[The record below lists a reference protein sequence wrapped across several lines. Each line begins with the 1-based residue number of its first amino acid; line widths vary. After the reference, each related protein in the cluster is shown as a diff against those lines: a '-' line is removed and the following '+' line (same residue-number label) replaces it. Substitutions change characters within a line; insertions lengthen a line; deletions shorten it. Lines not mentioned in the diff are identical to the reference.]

1 MKNNLVKLLLASSLV
16 VTGLAAEDMTT
27 QSTDTET
34 QAPVMGKYA
43 GDNGLYVG
51 GTIGGGSGSWSY
63 ETDTT
68 SYSFDDDDGLS
79 TSDMKFYVGKRSV
92 YAFIQMGT
100 ITPDHTTSPAI
111 NYTAVG
117 IGYLGRLDSMRVNF
131 EAGSLTPEFNAEIAF
146 DTATSASED
155 FGGLL
160 LSADLGVAVSLVAL
174 PVIEFT
180 ANIGYDLHV
189 LNVSD
194 TASGYYGYID
204 DHNGNGTGS
213 FNFSALNFTVGAKY
227 NF

>member
-43 GDNGLYVG
+43 GANGLYVG
-51 GTIGGGSGSWSY
+51 GSIGSGSGSWARVKNDVTY
-63 ETDTT
+63 TPPI
-68 SYSFDDDDGLS
+68 DGLS

-92 YAFIQMGT
+92 YAFVQMGT
-100 ITPDHTTSPAI
+100 ITPDDAALSTI
-111 NYTAVG
+111 DYTAVG
-117 IGYLGRLDSMRVNF
+117 VGYLGRLDSMRFNF

-146 DTATSASED
+146 DSADYSYGD
-155 FGGLL
+155 FSGSFSGFL

-174 PVIEFT
+174 PALEFT
-180 ANIGYDLHV
+180 ANVGYDMHAL
-189 LNVSD
+189 L
-194 TASGYYGYID
+194 D
-204 DHNGNGTGS
+204 DEATDDVTYNFGS
-213 FNFSALNFTVGAKY
+213 LNFTVGAKY